1 MKRSNR
7 AESNTDQVKT
17 ARKTVEN
24 NVKGKES
31 AKMVV
36 RNVPFEAK
44 TKEIQDIFSTFG
56 QLKRVF
62 LPEKV
67 TGGHRGFAFVE
78 FISKEEAKKGMKSLH
93 FLIENFCLYYY
104 VYFVLHFNSF

>member
-1 MKRSNR
+1 MWAGIGSCITPILIIFFSFPFSIELKRSNR

-78 FISKEEAKKGMKSLH
+78 FISKEEAKKG
-93 FLIENFCLYYY
+93 E
-104 VYFVLHFNSF
+104 

>member
-44 TKEIQDIFSTFG
+44 AKEIQDIFSTFG

-93 FLIENFCLYYY
+93 F
-104 VYFVLHFNSF
+104 FN

>member
-104 VYFVLHFNSF
+104 LCIFCFTF